1 MKLWILLFQTA
12 LGVVTP
18 GFLQG
23 LEINWKSGAHGR
35 VSSQKNILEN
45 YATHYDHGFSVQNP
59 ATIRNFKSV
68 LARPMLVRDLE
79 MQVFGIFLVLI
90 GGIDFLKHTWR

>member
-23 LEINWKSGAHGR
+23 LEINWKSGANPRGR
-35 VSSQKNILEN
+35 VSSQQIKAKKQGNTMQSRISGPKSW
-45 YATHYDHGFSVQNP
+45 YD
-59 ATIRNFKSV
+59 
-68 LARPMLVRDLE
+68 
-79 MQVFGIFLVLI
+79 
-90 GGIDFLKHTWR
+90 

>member
-1 MKLWILLFQTA
+1 MKLWILLFQIA

-45 YATHYDHGFSVQNP
+45 NATHYDHGFSVQNP
-59 ATIRNFKSV
+59 ATIRDCWSV
-68 LARPMLVRDLE
+68 LSRPMLVRDFE
-79 MQVFGIFLVLI
+79 MQVFGKTLVLM
-90 GGIDFLKHTWR
+90 GGIVFLKHTWC

>member
-23 LEINWKSGAHGR
+23 LEINWKSGANPHGR
-35 VSSQKNILEN
+35 VSAQKKLEN
-45 YATHYDHGFSVQNP
+45 NATHCVNGFPVKNP
-59 ATIRNFKSV
+59 GTIRDFKSV
-68 LARPMLVRDLE
+68 LARPMLSVILNCKFSE
-79 MQVFGIFLVLI
+79 NF
-90 GGIDFLKHTWR
+90 WS

>member
-1 MKLWILLFQTA
+1 MKLWILIFQTA

-23 LEINWKSGAHGR
+23 LEINWKSGANPHGR
-35 VSSQKNILEN
+35 VSSQKNN
-45 YATHYDHGFSVQNP
+45 ATHYDHGFSVQNP
-59 ATIRNFKSV
+59 ATIRDFKSV